1 MKQVLFF
8 GIILLS
14 ACANS
19 PKNNKATVSSDTYF
33 EFSVDG
39 KTFTVSEDAVST
51 SYNKFGD
58 KTEFKIFA
66 GENPSLTLTIP
77 NDMSKPS
84 STPSGGA
91 VGTAIAQGSA
101 SLQNYPDASHNF
113 NSFDYMATPPQT
125 PVADAI
131 VITTSE
137 LIGTEGRLI
146 SGTINVTTVPDSNNN
161 SDPANKPYKIV
172 GKFKVKHLFK
182 GDPF

>member
-1 MKQVLFF
+1 MKQLLFF
-8 GIILLS
+8 GIILLG
-14 ACANS
+14 ACTNS
-19 PKNNKATVSSDTYF
+19 PKNTKTTGGSDTYF

-39 KTFTVSEDAVST
+39 KTFTVSDDDVTT
-51 SYNKFGD
+51 SYNKFGN

-84 STPSGGA
+84 STASGGA
-91 VGTAIAQGSA
+91 VGTAIAQGSV
-101 SLQNYPDASHNF
+101 SLQNYPDASHTF
-113 NSFDYMATPPQT
+113 NSFDYMANPPQT

-131 VITTSE
+131 VITASE

-146 SGTINVTTVPDSNNN
+146 SGTINVTTVPDSDNNA
-161 SDPANKPYKIV
+161 PANKPYKIV